1 MSMTNVDP
9 SVVRKL
15 AQWNPDGIP
24 ITSVYL
30 TVDGRRY
37 PRKSDYEVRLDDLLR
52 RGRAQAE
59 GEGLS
64 KEALRSVLGDL
75 EAIDSFVRD
84 EFERGDTRGLALFSA
99 NAAGLWE
106 EVRLPRPVRDRATVA
121 SAADVLPLE
130 QVLETYRPMCLAL
143 VDYEKARV
151 FLSELGRVE
160 EVTDVIDDVPGRHD
174 QGGWSQMRMQ
184 RHVDDHRQRHLKRV
198 ADALFRLLKASPF
211 DSLVLAGPAEAHLDL
226 ERNLHPYLRDRIR
239 AGLTL
244 AMTATA
250 DEVAARCLEV
260 EEEQERTKEAAKV
273 EALRAA
279 AESGGKAVTG
289 LPGTLAAVAEGRAA
303 EILVGLDL
311 SAPGFSCPSCGRLT
325 ERGTRCPACGS
336 TMEPVADVVEEAV
349 ARAVRQGSRVETIVH
364 PDGLARYG
372 GIGALLRF

>member
-1 MSMTNVDP
+1 MSTTNVDH
-9 SVVRKL
+9 SAVRKL

-37 PRKSDYEVRLDDLLR
+37 PRKSDYEIRLDDLLR

-64 KEALRSVLGDL
+64 KEALRSVMGDL
-75 EAIDSFVRD
+75 EAIGSFVRD
-84 EFERGDTRGLALFSA
+84 EFERGNIRGLALFSA
-99 NAAGLWE
+99 DAAGLWE
-106 EVRLPRPVRDRATVA
+106 EVRLSRPVRDRATVA

-130 QVLETYRPMCLAL
+130 QVLETYRLMCLAL
-143 VDYEKARV
+143 VDYEKARL

-160 EVTDVIDDVPGRHD
+160 EVTHFIDDVPGRHD

-198 ADALFRLLKASPF
+198 AEALFRLLKASPF

-226 ERNLHPYLRDRIR
+226 EHTLHPYLRERIR
-239 AGLTL
+239 AGVTLT
-244 AMTATA
+244 MTATLN
-250 DEVAARCLEV
+250 EVAARCLEV
-260 EEEQERTKEAAKV
+260 EEEQERTKETAKV
-273 EALRAA
+273 EALRGT
-279 AESGGKAVTG
+279 AESGGKAVTS
-289 LPGTLAAVAEGRAA
+289 LQGTLAAVAEGRAA

-311 SAPGFSCPSCGRLT
+311 SAPGFSCPNCGRLS

>member
-1 MSMTNVDP
+1 MSMTNVDH

-15 AQWNPDGIP
+15 ARWDPNGIP

-37 PRKSDYEVRLDDLLR
+37 PRKSEYEVRLDELLR
-52 RGRAQAE
+52 RARAQAE
-59 GEGLS
+59 AEGLS
-64 KEALRSVLGDL
+64 KEALRSVHGDL
-75 EAIDSFVRD
+75 ESMSSFVRD

-99 NAAGLWE
+99 KAAGLWE

-130 QVLETYRPMCLAL
+130 QVLETYRPMCMAL

-160 EVTDVIDDVPGRHD
+160 EVTDVFDDVPGRHD

-184 RHVDDHRQRHLKRV
+184 RHVDDHRLRHLKRV
-198 ADALFRLLKASPF
+198 AEALFQLLKTRPF
-211 DSLVLAGPAEAHLDL
+211 DSLVLAGPAEARLDL
-226 ERNLHPYLRDRIR
+226 EHTLHPYLKERVR

-244 AMTATA
+244 AMTATL

-260 EEEQERTKEAAKV
+260 EEDLERRTEAAKV
-273 EALRAA
+273 EALKAA

-289 LPGTLAAVAEGRAA
+289 LPGTLAALAEGRAG
-303 EILVGLDL
+303 EIMVSPDL

-325 ERGTRCPACGS
+325 DRGTKCPACGS
-336 TMEPVADVVEEAV
+336 KMEPRPDVVEEAV
-349 ARAVRQGSRVETIVH
+349 AQALRQGCRVETVLH
-364 PDGLARYG
+364 PDGLAQYG

>member
-1 MSMTNVDP
+1 MSMTNVDH

-15 AQWNPDGIP
+15 AEWNPDGIP
-24 ITSVYL
+24 ITSLYL

-64 KEALRSVLGDL
+64 KEALRSVMGDL
-75 EAIDSFVRD
+75 EAIGSFVRD

-99 NAAGLWE
+99 DAAGLWE
-106 EVRLPRPVRDRATVA
+106 EVRLPRPVRDRVTVA

-130 QVLETYRPMCLAL
+130 QVLETHRPMCLAL
-143 VDYEKARV
+143 VDYEKARL

-160 EVTDVIDDVPGRHD
+160 EVTHFIDDVPGRHD

-198 ADALFRLLKASPF
+198 AEAVFRLLKASPF

-226 ERNLHPYLRDRIR
+226 EHNLHPYLRERIR
-239 AGLTL
+239 ASVTLT
-244 AMTATA
+244 MTATL
-250 DEVAARCLEV
+250 DQVAARCLEV

-311 SAPGFSCPSCGRLT
+311 SAPGFSCPNCGRLT

-336 TMEPVADVVEEAV
+336 TMKPVADVVEEAV

>member
-1 MSMTNVDP
+1 MSTTNVDH
-9 SVVRKL
+9 SAVRKL
-15 AQWNPDGIP
+15 AQWNPEGIP

-37 PRKSDYEVRLDDLLR
+37 PRKSDYEIRLDDLLR

-59 GEGLS
+59 GERLS
-64 KEALRSVLGDL
+64 KEALRSVMGDL
-75 EAIDSFVRD
+75 EAIGSFVRD

-99 NAAGLWE
+99 DAAGLWE

-130 QVLETYRPMCLAL
+130 QVLETYHPMCLAL
-143 VDYEKARV
+143 VDFEKARL

-160 EVTDVIDDVPGRHD
+160 EVTHFIDDVPGRHD

-198 ADALFRLLKASPF
+198 AEALFRLLKASPF

-226 ERNLHPYLRDRIR
+226 EHTLHPYLRERIR
-239 AGLTL
+239 ARVTLTV
-244 AMTATA
+244 TATL

-273 EALRAA
+273 EALRGA

-289 LPGTLAAVAEGRAA
+289 LAGTLAAVAEGRAA

-311 SAPGFSCPSCGRLT
+311 SAPGFSCPNCGRLS
-325 ERGTRCPACGS
+325 ERGTRCPACGT

>member
-1 MSMTNVDP
+1 MSTTNVDH
-9 SVVRKL
+9 SAVRKL
-15 AQWNPDGIP
+15 ARWNPDGIP

-37 PRKSDYEVRLDDLLR
+37 PRKSDYEIRLDDLLR

-64 KEALRSVLGDL
+64 KEALRSVMGDL
-75 EAIDSFVRD
+75 EAIGSFVRD

-99 NAAGLWE
+99 YAAGLWE

-143 VDYEKARV
+143 VDYEKARL

-160 EVTDVIDDVPGRHD
+160 EVTHFIDDVPGRHD

-198 ADALFRLLKASPF
+198 AEALFRLLKASPF
-211 DSLVLAGPAEAHLDL
+211 DSLVLAGPAEAHLDI
-226 ERNLHPYLRDRIR
+226 EHTLHPYLRERIR
-239 AGLTL
+239 ASVTLT
-244 AMTATA
+244 MTATL

-289 LPGTLAAVAEGRAA
+289 LPDTLAAVAEGRAA

-311 SAPGFSCPSCGRLT
+311 SAPGFSCPNCGRLT

-336 TMEPVADVVEEAV
+336 TMRPVADVVEEAV

>member
-1 MSMTNVDP
+1 MSTTNVDH
-9 SVVRKL
+9 SAVRKL
-15 AQWNPDGIP
+15 AQWNPDGFP

-37 PRKSDYEVRLDDLLR
+37 PRKSDYEIRLDDLLR

-59 GEGLS
+59 GERLS
-64 KEALRSVLGDL
+64 KEALRSVMGDL
-75 EAIDSFVRD
+75 EAIGSFVRD

-99 NAAGLWE
+99 DAAGLWE

-143 VDYEKARV
+143 VDFEKARL

-160 EVTDVIDDVPGRHD
+160 EVTHFIDDVPGRHD

-198 ADALFRLLKASPF
+198 AEALFRLLKASPF

-226 ERNLHPYLRDRIR
+226 EHTLHPYLRERIR
-239 AGLTL
+239 ASVTLTV
-244 AMTATA
+244 TATL

-260 EEEQERTKEAAKV
+260 EEEQERTKEVAKV
-273 EALRAA
+273 EALRGA

-289 LPGTLAAVAEGRAA
+289 LTGTLAAVAEGRAA

-311 SAPGFSCPSCGRLT
+311 SAPGFSCPNCGRLS

>member
-1 MSMTNVDP
+1 MSLTNVDH

-15 AQWNPDGIP
+15 AQWNPDGVP

-30 TVDGRRY
+30 MVDGRRY

-59 GEGLS
+59 GKGLS
-64 KEALRSVLGDL
+64 KEALRSVLADL
-75 EAIDSFVRD
+75 EAIGSFVRD

-143 VDYEKARV
+143 VDYEKARL

-160 EVTDVIDDVPGRHD
+160 EVTHFIDDVPGRHD

-198 ADALFRLLKASPF
+198 AEALFLLLKASPF

-226 ERNLHPYLRDRIR
+226 EHTLHPYLRERVR
-239 AGLTL
+239 ASVTLT
-244 AMTATA
+244 MTTTL

-311 SAPGFSCPSCGRLT
+311 SAPGFSCPNCGRLA
-325 ERGTRCPACGS
+325 ERGTICPACGS

>member
-1 MSMTNVDP
+1 MSMTNVDH

-15 AQWNPDGIP
+15 ARWDPNGIP

-37 PRKSDYEVRLDDLLR
+37 PRKSEYEVRLDELLR
-52 RGRAQAE
+52 RARAQAE
-59 GEGLS
+59 AEGLS
-64 KEALRSVLGDL
+64 KEALRSVHGDL
-75 EAIDSFVRD
+75 ESMSSFVRD
-84 EFERGDTRGLALFSA
+84 EFGRGDTRGLALFSA
-99 NAAGLWE
+99 KAAGLWE

-130 QVLETYRPMCLAL
+130 QVLETYRPMCMAL

-160 EVTDVIDDVPGRHD
+160 EVTDLFDDVPGRHD

-184 RHVDDHRQRHLKRV
+184 RHVDDHRLRHLKRV
-198 ADALFRLLKASPF
+198 AEALFQLLKTRPF
-211 DSLVLAGPAEAHLDL
+211 DSLVLAGPAEARLDL
-226 ERNLHPYLRDRIR
+226 EHTLHPYLKERVR

-244 AMTATA
+244 AMTATL

-260 EEEQERTKEAAKV
+260 EEDLERRNEAAKV
-273 EALRAA
+273 EALKAA

-289 LPGTLAAVAEGRAA
+289 LPGTLAALAEGRAG
-303 EILVGLDL
+303 EIMVSPDL

-325 ERGTRCPACGS
+325 DRGTKCPACGS
-336 TMEPVADVVEEAV
+336 KMEPVPDVVEEAV
-349 ARAVRQGSRVETIVH
+349 AQALRQGCRVETVLH
-364 PDGLARYG
+364 PDGLAQYG

>member
-1 MSMTNVDP
+1 MSTTNVDH
-9 SVVRKL
+9 SAVRKL
-15 AQWNPDGIP
+15 ARWNPDGIP

-37 PRKSDYEVRLDDLLR
+37 PRKSDYEIRLDDLLR

-64 KEALRSVLGDL
+64 KEALRSVMGDL
-75 EAIDSFVRD
+75 EAIGSFVRD

-99 NAAGLWE
+99 DAAGLWE

-121 SAADVLPLE
+121 SAADILPLE
-130 QVLETYRPMCLAL
+130 QVLETYHPMCLAL
-143 VDYEKARV
+143 VDFEKARL

-160 EVTDVIDDVPGRHD
+160 EVTHFIDDVPGRHD

-198 ADALFRLLKASPF
+198 AEALFRLLKASPF

-226 ERNLHPYLRDRIR
+226 EHTLHPYLRERIR
-239 AGLTL
+239 ASVTLTV
-244 AMTATA
+244 TASL

-273 EALRAA
+273 EALRGA

-311 SAPGFSCPSCGRLT
+311 SAPGFSCPKCGRLS

-336 TMEPVADVVEEAV
+336 TMEAVADVVEEAV

>member
-1 MSMTNVDP
+1 
-9 SVVRKL
+9 
-15 AQWNPDGIP
+15 
-24 ITSVYL
+24 
-30 TVDGRRY
+30 
-37 PRKSDYEVRLDDLLR
+37 
-52 RGRAQAE
+52 
-59 GEGLS
+59 
-64 KEALRSVLGDL
+64 
-75 EAIDSFVRD
+75 
-84 EFERGDTRGLALFSA
+84 
-99 NAAGLWE
+99 
-106 EVRLPRPVRDRATVA
+106 
-121 SAADVLPLE
+121 
-130 QVLETYRPMCLAL
+130 
-143 VDYEKARV
+143 
-151 FLSELGRVE
+151 
-160 EVTDVIDDVPGRHD
+160 
-174 QGGWSQMRMQ
+174 MRMQ

>member
-1 MSMTNVDP
+1 MSTTNVDH
-9 SVVRKL
+9 SAVRKL
-15 AQWNPDGIP
+15 ARWNPDGIP

-37 PRKSDYEVRLDDLLR
+37 PRKSDYEIRLDDLLR

-59 GEGLS
+59 GERLS
-64 KEALRSVLGDL
+64 KEALRSVVGDL
-75 EAIDSFVRD
+75 EAIGSFVRD
-84 EFERGDTRGLALFSA
+84 EFERGATRGLALFSA
-99 NAAGLWE
+99 DAAGLWE

-143 VDYEKARV
+143 VDYEKARL

-160 EVTDVIDDVPGRHD
+160 EVTHFIDDVPGRHD

-198 ADALFRLLKASPF
+198 AEALFRLLKASPF

-226 ERNLHPYLRDRIR
+226 EHTLHPYLRERIR
-239 AGLTL
+239 ASVTLT
-244 AMTATA
+244 MTATL

-311 SAPGFSCPSCGRLT
+311 SAPGFSCPNCGRLS

>member
-1 MSMTNVDP
+1 MSMTNVDH

-37 PRKSDYEVRLDDLLR
+37 PRKSDYEVRLDGLLR

-75 EAIDSFVRD
+75 EAIGSFVRD

-99 NAAGLWE
+99 KAAGLWE
-106 EVRLPRPVRDRATVA
+106 EVRLPRPIRDRATVA

-151 FLSELGRVE
+151 FLSDLGRFE
-160 EVTDVIDDVPGRHD
+160 EVTDLFDDVPGRHD

-184 RHVDDHRQRHLKRV
+184 RHVDDHRQRHLRRV
-198 ADALFRLLKASPF
+198 ADALFQLLKTSPF
-211 DSLVLAGPAEAHLDL
+211 DSLVLAGPAEARLDL
-226 ERNLHPYLRDRIR
+226 ERNIHPYLRERIP

-244 AMTATA
+244 AMTATL
-250 DEVAARCLEV
+250 DEVVARCLEL

-273 EALRAA
+273 DALRAA

-303 EILVGLDL
+303 EIMVTLDL
-311 SAPGFSCPSCGRLT
+311 SAPGFSCTSCGRLT
-325 ERGTRCPACGS
+325 ERGKRCPACGS
-336 TMEPVADVVEEAV
+336 PMEPVADVVEEAV
-349 ARAVRQGSRVETIVH
+349 ARALRQGCRVETIVH

>member
-1 MSMTNVDP
+1 MSMTNVDH

-15 AQWNPDGIP
+15 AEWTPDGIP
-24 ITSVYL
+24 ITSLYL

-64 KEALRSVLGDL
+64 KEALRSVMADL
-75 EAIDSFVRD
+75 EAIGSFVRD
-84 EFERGDTRGLALFSA
+84 EFEREDTRGLALFSA
-99 NAAGLWE
+99 DAAGLWE

-130 QVLETYRPMCLAL
+130 QVLETYRPMCLGL
-143 VDYEKARV
+143 VDYEKARL

-160 EVTDVIDDVPGRHD
+160 EVTHVIDDVPGRHD

-198 ADALFRLLKASPF
+198 AEALFRLLKASPF

-226 ERNLHPYLRDRIR
+226 DHNLHPYLRERIR
-239 AGLTL
+239 ASVTMT
-244 AMTATA
+244 MTATL

-273 EALRAA
+273 DALRAA

-311 SAPGFSCPSCGRLT
+311 SAPGFSCPNCGRLT

-336 TMEPVADVVEEAV
+336 TMKPVADVVEEAV

>member
-1 MSMTNVDP
+1 MSTTNVDH
-9 SVVRKL
+9 SAVRKL
-15 AQWNPDGIP
+15 ARWNPDGIP

-37 PRKSDYEVRLDDLLR
+37 PRKSDYEIRLDDLLR

-64 KEALRSVLGDL
+64 KEALRSVMGDL
-75 EAIDSFVRD
+75 EAIGSFVRD

-99 NAAGLWE
+99 YAAGLWE

-143 VDYEKARV
+143 VDYEKARL

-160 EVTDVIDDVPGRHD
+160 EVTHFIDDVPGRHD

-198 ADALFRLLKASPF
+198 AEALFRLLKASPF
-211 DSLVLAGPAEAHLDL
+211 DSLVLAGPAEAHLDI
-226 ERNLHPYLRDRIR
+226 EHTLHPYLRERIR
-239 AGLTL
+239 ASVTLT
-244 AMTATA
+244 MTATL
-250 DEVAARCLEV
+250 DLVAARCLEV

-289 LPGTLAAVAEGRAA
+289 LPDTLAAVAEGRAA

-311 SAPGFSCPSCGRLT
+311 SAPGFSCPNCGRLT

-336 TMEPVADVVEEAV
+336 TMRPVADVVEEAV

>member
-1 MSMTNVDP
+1 MSMTNVDH

-15 AQWNPDGIP
+15 ARWDPNGIP

-37 PRKSDYEVRLDDLLR
+37 PRKSEYEVRLDELLR
-52 RGRAQAE
+52 RARAQAE
-59 GEGLS
+59 AEGLS
-64 KEALRSVLGDL
+64 KEALRSVHGDL
-75 EAIDSFVRD
+75 ESMSSFVRD

-99 NAAGLWE
+99 KAAGLWE

-130 QVLETYRPMCLAL
+130 QVLETYRPMCMAL

-160 EVTDVIDDVPGRHD
+160 EVTDVFDDVPGRHD

-184 RHVDDHRQRHLKRV
+184 RHVDDHRLRHLKRV
-198 ADALFRLLKASPF
+198 AEALFQLLKTRPF
-211 DSLVLAGPAEAHLDL
+211 DSLVLAGPAEARLDL
-226 ERNLHPYLRDRIR
+226 EHTLHPYLKERVR

-244 AMTATA
+244 AMTATL

-260 EEEQERTKEAAKV
+260 EEDLERRNEAAKV
-273 EALRAA
+273 EALKAA

-289 LPGTLAAVAEGRAA
+289 LPGTLAALAEGRAG
-303 EILVGLDL
+303 EIMVSPDL

-325 ERGTRCPACGS
+325 DRGTKCPACGS
-336 TMEPVADVVEEAV
+336 KMEPVPDVVEEAV
-349 ARAVRQGSRVETIVH
+349 AQALRQGCRVETVLH
-364 PDGLARYG
+364 PDGLAQYG

>member
-1 MSMTNVDP
+1 MSTTNVDH
-9 SVVRKL
+9 SAVRKL
-15 AQWNPDGIP
+15 ARWNPDGIP

-37 PRKSDYEVRLDDLLR
+37 PRKSDYEIRLDDLLR

-64 KEALRSVLGDL
+64 KEALRSVMGDL
-75 EAIDSFVRD
+75 EAIGSFVRD

-99 NAAGLWE
+99 YAAGLWE

-143 VDYEKARV
+143 VDYEKARL

-160 EVTDVIDDVPGRHD
+160 EVTHFIDDVPGRHD

-198 ADALFRLLKASPF
+198 AEALFRLLKASPF
-211 DSLVLAGPAEAHLDL
+211 DSLVLAGPAEAHLDI
-226 ERNLHPYLRDRIR
+226 EHTLHPYLRERIR
-239 AGLTL
+239 ASVTLT
-244 AMTATA
+244 MTATL

-260 EEEQERTKEAAKV
+260 EEEQERTKERAKV

-279 AESGGKAVTG
+279 AESGGKVVTG

-311 SAPGFSCPSCGRLT
+311 SAPGFSCPNCGRLT

-336 TMEPVADVVEEAV
+336 TMRPVADVVEEAV

>member
-1 MSMTNVDP
+1 M
-9 SVVRKL
+9 
-15 AQWNPDGIP
+15 A
-24 ITSVYL
+24 
-30 TVDGRRY
+30 
-37 PRKSDYEVRLDDLLR
+37 
-52 RGRAQAE
+52 
-59 GEGLS
+59 
-64 KEALRSVLGDL
+64 DL
-75 EAIDSFVRD
+75 EAIGSFVRD

-99 NAAGLWE
+99 DAAGLWE

-143 VDYEKARV
+143 VDYEKARLFV
-151 FLSELGRVE
+151 SELGRVE
-160 EVTDVIDDVPGRHD
+160 EVTHVIDDVPGRHD

-198 ADALFRLLKASPF
+198 ADALFQLLKASPF

-226 ERNLHPYLRDRIR
+226 ERNLHPYLRERM
-239 AGLTL
+239 AGLTM
-244 AMTATA
+244 AMTATL
-250 DEVAARCLEV
+250 DEVDARCLEV

-303 EILVGLDL
+303 EIMVALDL

>member
-1 MSMTNVDP
+1 MSMTNVDH

-15 AQWNPDGIP
+15 ARWDPNGVP

-37 PRKSDYEVRLDDLLR
+37 PRKSEYERRLDELLR
-52 RGRAQAE
+52 RARAQAE
-59 GEGLS
+59 AEGLS

-75 EAIDSFVRD
+75 ESMSSFVRD

-99 NAAGLWE
+99 KAAGLWE
-106 EVRLPRPVRDRATVA
+106 EVRLPRPVRDRATAA

-130 QVLETYRPMCLAL
+130 QVLETYRPMCMAL

-160 EVTDVIDDVPGRHD
+160 EVTDVFDDVPGRHD

-184 RHVDDHRQRHLKRV
+184 RHVDDHRLRHLKRV
-198 ADALFRLLKASPF
+198 AEALFQLLKTRPF
-211 DSLVLAGPAEAHLDL
+211 DSLVLAGPAEARLDL
-226 ERNLHPYLRDRIR
+226 EHTLHPYLKERVR

-244 AMTATA
+244 AMTATL

-260 EEEQERTKEAAKV
+260 EEDLERRNEAAKV
-273 EALRAA
+273 EALKAA

-289 LPGTLAAVAEGRAA
+289 LPGTLAALAEGRAG
-303 EILVGLDL
+303 EIMVSPDL

-325 ERGTRCPACGS
+325 DRGTRCPACGS
-336 TMEPVADVVEEAV
+336 KMEPVPDVVEEAV
-349 ARAVRQGSRVETIVH
+349 AQALRQGCRVETVLH
-364 PDGLARYG
+364 PEGLAQYG

>member
-1 MSMTNVDP
+1 MSMTNVDH

-15 AQWNPDGIP
+15 ARWNPDGIP
-24 ITSVYL
+24 ITSVHL

-64 KEALRSVLGDL
+64 KDALRSVMGDL
-75 EAIDSFVRD
+75 DAIGSFVRD

-106 EVRLPRPVRDRATVA
+106 EVRLPRPIRDRASVA

-143 VDYEKARV
+143 VDYEKARL

-160 EVTDVIDDVPGRHD
+160 EVTDIIDDVPGRHD

-211 DSLVLAGPAEAHLDL
+211 DSLALAGPAEAHLDL
-226 ERNLHPYLRDRIR
+226 ERTLHPYLRERIR

-244 AMTATA
+244 AMTATL

-260 EEEQERTKEAAKV
+260 EEEQERTKETAKV
-273 EALRAA
+273 EALRSA

-289 LPGTLAAVAEGRAA
+289 LSGTLAAVAEGRAA

-311 SAPGFSCPSCGRLT
+311 SAPGFSCPTCGRLT
-325 ERGTRCPACGS
+325 ERGTRCPACGT

>member
-1 MSMTNVDP
+1 MSMTNVDH

-15 AQWNPDGIP
+15 AEWNPDGIP
-24 ITSVYL
+24 ITSLYL

-64 KEALRSVLGDL
+64 KEALRSVMADL
-75 EAIDSFVRD
+75 EAIGSFVRD

-99 NAAGLWE
+99 DAAGLWE

-143 VDYEKARV
+143 VDYEKARLFV
-151 FLSELGRVE
+151 SELGRVE
-160 EVTDVIDDVPGRHD
+160 EVTHVIDDVPGRHD

-198 ADALFRLLKASPF
+198 AEALFRLLKASPF

-226 ERNLHPYLRDRIR
+226 EHNLHPYLRERIR
-239 AGLTL
+239 ASVTLTI
-244 AMTATA
+244 TATL
-250 DEVAARCLEV
+250 DEVGARCLEV

-289 LPGTLAAVAEGRAA
+289 LPGTLGAVAEGRAA

-311 SAPGFSCPSCGRLT
+311 SAPGVSCPNCGRLT

>member
-1 MSMTNVDP
+1 MSMTNVDH

-15 AQWNPDGIP
+15 AEWNPDGIP
-24 ITSVYL
+24 ITSLYL

-64 KEALRSVLGDL
+64 KEALRSVMADL
-75 EAIDSFVRD
+75 EAIGSFVRD

-99 NAAGLWE
+99 DAAGLWE

-143 VDYEKARV
+143 VDYEKARL

-160 EVTDVIDDVPGRHD
+160 EVTHVIDDVPGRHD

-198 ADALFRLLKASPF
+198 AEALFRLLKASPF

-226 ERNLHPYLRDRIR
+226 EHNLHPYLRERIR
-239 AGLTL
+239 ASVTMT
-244 AMTATA
+244 MTATL

-289 LPGTLAAVAEGRAA
+289 LSGTLAAVAEGRAA

-311 SAPGFSCPSCGRLT
+311 SAPGFSCPNCGRLT

>member
-1 MSMTNVDP
+1 MSMTNVDH

-64 KEALRSVLGDL
+64 KEALRSALGDL

-130 QVLETYRPMCLAL
+130 QVLETYPPMCLAL

-184 RHVDDHRQRHLKRV
+184 RHVDDHRQRHLKHV

-250 DEVAARCLEV
+250 DEVAARCLGV

-336 TMEPVADVVEEAV
+336 TMEPVADVVDEAV

>member
-1 MSMTNVDP
+1 MSMTHVDH

-59 GEGLS
+59 GKGLS
-64 KEALRSVLGDL
+64 KEAFRSVMGDL

-99 NAAGLWE
+99 DAAGLWE
-106 EVRLPRPVRDRATVA
+106 DVRLPRPVRDRATVA

-143 VDYEKARV
+143 VDYEKARL

-160 EVTDVIDDVPGRHD
+160 EVTHVIDDVPGRHD

-198 ADALFRLLKASPF
+198 AEALFRLLKASPF

-226 ERNLHPYLRDRIR
+226 EHTLHPYLRERIR
-239 AGLTL
+239 ASVTLT
-244 AMTATA
+244 MTATL

-273 EALRAA
+273 EALRGA

-311 SAPGFSCPSCGRLT
+311 SAPGFSCPNCGRLS

>member
-1 MSMTNVDP
+1 MSMTNVDHA
-9 SVVRKL
+9 VVRKL
-15 AQWNPDGIP
+15 ARWDPDGVP
-24 ITSVYL
+24 ITSVHL

-37 PRKSDYEVRLDDLLR
+37 PRKSEYEVRLDELLR
-52 RGRAQAE
+52 RARAQAE
-59 GEGLS
+59 AEGLS
-64 KEALRSVLGDL
+64 REALRSVQGDL
-75 EAIDSFVRD
+75 EAIGSFVRD
-84 EFERGDTRGLALFSA
+84 EFDRDDTRGLALFSA
-99 NAAGLWE
+99 RAAGLWE

-130 QVLETYRPMCLAL
+130 QVLETYRPMCMAL

-151 FLSELGRVE
+151 FLSELGRIE
-160 EVTDVIDDVPGRHD
+160 EVTDVFDDVPGRHD

-198 ADALFRLLKASPF
+198 AEALFQLLKTRPF

-226 ERNLHPYLRDRIR
+226 EHNLHPYLRERIR

-244 AMTATA
+244 AVTATL

-260 EEEQERTKEAAKV
+260 EEDLERRNEAAKI

-289 LPGTLAAVAEGRAA
+289 LPGTLAALAEGRVG
-303 EILVGLDL
+303 EIMVSLDL

-325 ERGTRCPACGS
+325 DQGTKCPACGS
-336 TMEPVADVVEEAV
+336 KMEPVPDVVEEAV
-349 ARAVRQGSRVETIVH
+349 ARALRQGCRVETVVH
-364 PDGLARYG
+364 PDELVQYG

>member
-1 MSMTNVDP
+1 MSTTNVDH
-9 SVVRKL
+9 SAVRKL
-15 AQWNPDGIP
+15 ARWNPDGIP

-37 PRKSDYEVRLDDLLR
+37 PRKSDYEIRLDDLLR

-64 KEALRSVLGDL
+64 KEALRSVMGDL
-75 EAIDSFVRD
+75 EAIGSFVRD

-99 NAAGLWE
+99 YAAGLWE

-143 VDYEKARV
+143 VDYEKARL

-160 EVTDVIDDVPGRHD
+160 EVTHFIDDVPGRHD

-198 ADALFRLLKASPF
+198 AEALFRLLKASPF
-211 DSLVLAGPAEAHLDL
+211 DSLVLAGPAEAHLDI
-226 ERNLHPYLRDRIR
+226 EHTLHPYLRERIR
-239 AGLTL
+239 ASVTLT
-244 AMTATA
+244 MTATL

-311 SAPGFSCPSCGRLT
+311 SAPGFSCPNCGRLT

-336 TMEPVADVVEEAV
+336 TMRPVADVVEEAV

>member
-1 MSMTNVDP
+1 MSMTNVDH

-15 AQWNPDGIP
+15 ALWDPNGVP

-37 PRKSDYEVRLDDLLR
+37 PRKSEYEVRLDELLR
-52 RGRAQAE
+52 RARAQAE
-59 GEGLS
+59 AEGLS
-64 KEALRSVLGDL
+64 KEALRSVHGDL
-75 EAIDSFVRD
+75 ESMSSFARD

-99 NAAGLWE
+99 KAAGLWE

-130 QVLETYRPMCLAL
+130 QVLETYRPMCMAL

-160 EVTDVIDDVPGRHD
+160 EVTDLFDDVPGRHD

-184 RHVDDHRQRHLKRV
+184 RHVDDHRLRHLKRV
-198 ADALFRLLKASPF
+198 AEALFQLLKTRPF
-211 DSLVLAGPAEAHLDL
+211 DSLVLAGPAEARLDL
-226 ERNLHPYLRDRIR
+226 EHTLHPYLKERVR

-244 AMTATA
+244 AMTATL

-260 EEEQERTKEAAKV
+260 EEDLERRNEAAKV
-273 EALRAA
+273 EALKAA

-289 LPGTLAAVAEGRAA
+289 LPGTLAALAEGRAG
-303 EILVGLDL
+303 EIMVSPDL

-325 ERGTRCPACGS
+325 DRGTKCPACGS
-336 TMEPVADVVEEAV
+336 KMEPVPDVVEEAV
-349 ARAVRQGSRVETIVH
+349 AQALRQGCRVETVLH
-364 PDGLARYG
+364 PDELAQYG